1 MNDEAPDL
9 LARALSGDLSPE
21 ESDRL
26 LEICR
31 GDASVRTEF
40 GRLAIT
46 ERLLQAVHTDVS
58 PEIAAREVVQ
68 RLAPSVPFER
78 ERLIEHVMRKTWWSV
93 YGPKLAWAAGIVLLL
108 GFGSWATLERRT
120 VATIART
127 ESATWA
133 GTSQE
138 VGQGLRKG
146 QSVSLK
152 QGLVEIKFGNGA
164 VVVIEGPAEF
174 EVRSKTAAFLHRGRA
189 VARVPEQARGFVID
203 SPRGRLVD
211 LGTEFG
217 IAVGDAG
224 ETEVHVLEGRVEA
237 ELPGRSKPVELRAAE
252 AMRLASTGT
261 TWIPVD
267 ETAFVTEM
275 PPRAEDAPGFIHW
288 SFDEGEGTTARNS
301 GRGLA
306 GEEAHLTLKSYSPE
320 GALPMWMEGVF
331 GAALQF
337 DGKSSF
343 AECRYRGISGR
354 QSRTIAAWV
363 RVPADFH
370 EAEGYGMVGWGIV
383 SPPGRAW
390 QLSANPVV
398 RDGEIGR
405 LRIGASD
412 GSVVGTTDLRDGK
425 WHHVSAVMYGGVRA
439 NTATHVLLYVDG
451 NLEPASRK
459 GVREIVTDTENAPH
473 GIFAGR
479 NVGYRGQPLEQMLP
493 GGAFFRGSVDEV
505 FIAAGALSQEQIRK
519 IMRENRL

>member
-1 MNDEAPDL
+1 MNDETRDL

-21 ESDRL
+21 ESERL

-31 GDASVRTEF
+31 LDESVRSEL

-46 ERLLQAVHTDVS
+46 ERLLQAAHAEVS
-58 PEIAAREVVQ
+58 PELAAREVVQ
-68 RLAPSVPFER
+68 RVAPETPVQS
-78 ERLIEHVMRKTWWSV
+78 ERLIDQVARKNWWALF
-93 YGPKLAWAAGIVLLL
+93 GPKLAWAAGIALLL
-108 GFGSWATLERRT
+108 GIGALAATQWRS

-127 ESATWA
+127 ESATWS
-133 GTSQE
+133 GPSQK
-138 VGQGLRKG
+138 VGQGLRRG
-146 QSVSLK
+146 QSISLK
-152 QGLVEIKFGNGA
+152 QGLVEVAFGNGA

-174 EVRSKTAAFLHRGRA
+174 EIRSKTAAFLHRGRA

-217 IAVGDAG
+217 VAVGDGG

-237 ELPGRSKPVELRAAE
+237 ELPGRAKPVELRAAE
-252 AMRLASTGT
+252 GVRLASTGT
-261 TWIPVD
+261 TWITAD

-275 PPRAEDAPGFIHW
+275 PPRADDAPGYIHW
-288 SFDEGEGTTARNS
+288 SFDEGKGTTAKNS
-301 GRGLA
+301 GHGLA
-306 GEEAHLTLKSYSPE
+306 EEEAHLTLKSYSPE
-320 GALPMWMEGVF
+320 GALPLWSQGVF
-331 GAALQF
+331 GQALEF
-337 DGKSSF
+337 DGKTTF

-363 RVPADFH
+363 RVPVDFR
-370 EAEGYGMVGWGIV
+370 EVEGYAMVGWGMV

-390 QLSANPVV
+390 QLSANPVAN
-398 RDGEIGR
+398 DGKIGR

-425 WHHVSAVMYGGVRA
+425 WHHVAAVMYGGARA

-459 GVREIVTDTENAPH
+459 GVREIVTDTENAGH

-479 NVGYRGQPLEQMLP
+479 NIGYRGQPLEQLRP
-493 GGAFFRGSVDEV
+493 GGPFFRGLVDEV
-505 FIAAGALSQEQIRK
+505 FIVAGALSQEQIQR
-519 IMRENRL
+519 ILRENRL